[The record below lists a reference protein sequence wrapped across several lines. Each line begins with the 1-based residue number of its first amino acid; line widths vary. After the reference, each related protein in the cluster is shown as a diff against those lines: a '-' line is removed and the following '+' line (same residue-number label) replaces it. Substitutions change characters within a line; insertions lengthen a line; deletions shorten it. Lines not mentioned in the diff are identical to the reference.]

1 MPQAFSHQSV
11 LLKQAVEALLVDDCG
26 SYIDGTFG
34 RGGHSRA
41 ILERLGDAGRLI
53 GVDRDPAAVVA
64 GRQLAES
71 DSRFTMHR
79 GSFGE
84 LGDIARDHQLKGEV
98 SGILL
103 DLGVSSPQLDDPERG
118 FSFLHDG
125 PLDMRMDP
133 DSSPSAA
140 DWVNSAKE
148 NEIARVLRDYG
159 EERYAN
165 RIARAIVA
173 ARKTQPITRTAS
185 LAEIVK
191 AANPAWERDKHPATR
206 AFQGIRIFVNQEL
219 DALRAA
225 LQDAVQVLRLGGR
238 LVVISFHSLEDK
250 IVKNFMSLQTKG
262 DNFPRALPIRHSELH
277 PTLKTIGKP
286 VRPDADEVSGNP
298 RARSAIMRVAER
310 IG

>member
-11 LLKQAVEALLVDDCG
+11 LLKQSVEALLIDDCG

-53 GVDRDPAAVVA
+53 GVDRDPAAVAA

-84 LGDIARDHQLKGEV
+84 LGDIALDYQLQGEV

-262 DNFPRALPIRHSELH
+262 DNFPRGLPIRHSELR

-286 VRPDADEVSGNP
+286 LRPDADEVSENP